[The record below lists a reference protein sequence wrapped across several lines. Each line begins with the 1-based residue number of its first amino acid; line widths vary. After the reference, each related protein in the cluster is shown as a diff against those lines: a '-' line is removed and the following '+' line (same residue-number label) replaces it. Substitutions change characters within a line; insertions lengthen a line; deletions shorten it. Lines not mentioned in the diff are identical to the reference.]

1 MTTVS
6 VRPKQTLWHRFSRE
20 TAIIGRWL
28 HIYLSMI
35 AFGVVLF
42 FAVTGLTLNH
52 TEWFDGQQKTITTT
66 GTIPIKLLTGTPD
79 KLDIV
84 EELRKIPGVHGAV
97 DTVSIDEDQ
106 ITVAFK
112 SAGYSADAA
121 IQRKD
126 GSYSLVETRS
136 GFVAVMND
144 LHKGRDTGKVWSWV
158 IDVSAVLL
166 TLVSLTGLVLIL
178 LLSKRRTKGLLTA
191 AAGIAV
197 AVILWHF
204 FVP

>member
-1 MTTVS
+1 LTTVS
-6 VRPKQTLWHRFSRE
+6 ARPKPTVWHRFTRE
-20 TAIIGRWL
+20 TAIVGRWL

-35 AFGVVLF
+35 SFGVVLF

-52 TEWFDGQQKTITTT
+52 TEWFDSQQKTTTTT
-66 GTIPIKLLTGTPD
+66 GVLETTPLKQPD
-79 KLDIV
+79 KLAIV
-84 EELRKIPGVHGAV
+84 EQLRKLPGVHGAV
-97 DTVSIDEDQ
+97 DSVIVDDDQ
-106 ITVAFK
+106 ITVSFK
-112 SAGYSADAA
+112 GAGYSADAA

-144 LHKGRDTGKVWSWV
+144 LHKGRDTGAVWSWV
-158 IDVSAVLL
+158 IDISAVLL

-178 LLSKRRTKGLLTA
+178 LLYKRRTKGLLTL
-191 AAGIAV
+191 AAGAIV
-197 AVILWHF
+197 AILLWRF